1 MSFTGVARPRFLAGT
16 TIIAIA
22 AGLATPALSQD
33 DASSRYSG
41 LSEIIV
47 TAQKREQSLQDVP
60 IAVTAVTSEA
70 LAANR
75 ITNVVDLSAIAPGVT
90 VRPSIGSSS
99 IPSFTIRGAVS
110 YGVVPGSDK
119 QVSMYLDGVYL
130 SSPRGAIFDL
140 PNVERIEML
149 RGPQGTLFGRNATA
163 GAVSISTI
171 EPTGEGH
178 VKVTGSVANHD
189 GYRYELTAQTP
200 ELGPLSAY
208 FTYVK
213 NKYGGHVRNGNIQT
227 FDRATNSLN
236 VPMFVTSSPRMGGKD
251 SESIFAALKFE
262 SGDFK
267 AVYKFD
273 RNDSLETPGAIGLID
288 YDFRFGLGALLGAY
302 VNEIYD
308 SAVRNGMPLASNG
321 KRPKEAWNSYN
332 TTSDLFQEGHNLT
345 LSYQVNDEIS
355 IKNIA
360 AFRSSAVR
368 ATASLSGADTLV
380 IPASAAPLYYAFLSA
395 NPSTAGLPEQTRQFL
410 ANREIGRSYATL
422 ASGPESRS
430 RQWSNELQVNYNA
443 SFLTATIGG
452 MYFKGKDWGNEHGM
466 QNTVAFT
473 TLEPGNIIPYLPG
486 SPYNEAESLAAYAQV
501 ELHLTPQLDV
511 ILGGRFTHDKKLAQ
525 LTSLTTATCPA
536 NITSS
541 ADLKNC
547 PLETNSFDYKDDRFN
562 YLIGV
567 NYRPTDD
574 IMVYAK
580 WSTAYVSGGK
590 VGPLEFKAETAK
602 SAEGGIKADLFGR
615 RLRTNLALFWAK
627 YNDYQ
632 TAQGGNTLGTLL
644 EFQQLIPDARIRNAL
659 GTFVYPQGD
668 ITAKGFELEVTAAPT
683 DGVVLGGSLS
693 YTDTKFANVPG
704 LLFAAQNLPANSPS
718 SAYLPTLRPKWTS
731 SAYAQY
737 TSQPIWGEATFT
749 ARIQGN
755 YQSTMKAHGNANIGN
770 IIPFYTR
777 EVPGYWL
784 LNGRVALE
792 KIDMG
797 AFQSTVAIWGKN
809 ILDNKSISFPFNQSG
824 LASATFIEP
833 RRYGIDLTVEF

>member
-1 MSFTGVARPRFLAGT
+1 MAKTGVGRWRLLTGT
-16 TIIAIA
+16 TIA
-22 AGLATPALSQD
+22 AAVAGWVTPVLAQDSDGFTGLGD
-33 DASSRYSG
+33 
-41 LSEIIV
+41 IIV

-60 IAVTAVTSEA
+60 IAVTAVTGDA

-90 VRPSIGSSS
+90 VRPAIGSSS

-171 EPTGEGH
+171 DPTGEGQIR
-178 VKVTGSVANHD
+178 VTGSVANYD

-213 NKYGGHVRNGNIQT
+213 NKYGGHVRNGLIQT

-236 VPMFVTSSPRMGGKD
+236 RPEFVTSSRRLGGKD
-251 SESIFAALKFE
+251 SDSIFAAVKFE
-262 SGDFK
+262 SGDFE

-273 RNDSLETPGAIGLID
+273 RNDSIETPGAVGLIG
-288 YDFRFGLGALLGAY
+288 YDFRFGLGAQLGAF

-308 SAVRNGMPLASNG
+308 NAVRNGMPLASNG
-321 KRPKEAWNSYN
+321 KRPREVWNSYN
-332 TTSDLFQEGHNLT
+332 TISDLFQEGHNLT
-345 LSYQVNDEIS
+345 LSYQVNDKIEIR
-355 IKNIA
+355 NIA
-360 AFRSSAVR
+360 AYRTSAVH

-380 IPASAAPLYYAFLSA
+380 IPASAAPLYFAFLSV
-395 NPSTAGLPEQTRQFL
+395 NPSTSALPEGTRQFL
-410 ANREIGRSYATL
+410 ANQQVGRSYATL

-430 RQWSNELQVNYNA
+430 RQWSNELQVNYSAN
-443 SFLTATIGG
+443 SLTATVGAL
-452 MYFKGKDWGNEHGM
+452 YFKGKDWGNEHGM

-486 SPYNEAESLAAYAQV
+486 SPYNKAESMAAYAQA

-511 ILGGRFTHDKKLAQ
+511 ILGGRFTHDKKLAE
-525 LTSLTTATCPA
+525 LTSLTTATCPP
-536 NITSS
+536 NITTS
-541 ADLKNC
+541 AALKAC
-547 PLETNSFDYKDDRFN
+547 PLVTNSFDYKDDRFN

-567 NYRPTDD
+567 NFRPTDY
-574 IMVYAK
+574 IMLYAK

-590 VGPLEFKAETAK
+590 VGPIEFDAETTK
-602 SAEGGIKADLFGR
+602 SAEGGIKADLLNR

-632 TAQGGNTLGTLL
+632 TAQGGNTLGTLP
-644 EFQQLIPDARIRNAL
+644 EFQQLIPDARVRNAL

-668 ITAKGFELEVTAAPT
+668 ITAKGFELEVTAAP
-683 DGVVLGGSLS
+683 VEAVILGGSVS
-693 YTDTKFANVPG
+693 YTDTKFANVPS

-718 SAYLPTLRPKWTS
+718 SAYLPTVRPKWTG

-737 TSQPIWGEATFT
+737 TSQPIWGDAFLT
-749 ARIQGN
+749 ARVQGN
-755 YQSTMKAHGNANIGN
+755 YQSTMKAHGNANIRN
-770 IIPFYTR
+770 IIPIYTD

-784 LNGRVALE
+784 VNARAAIQN
-792 KIDMG
+792 IDMG
-797 AFQSTVAIWGKN
+797 AFQSTFAIWGKN
-809 ILDNKSISFPFNQSG
+809 IFNNKSMSFPFNQSG